1 VWNVD
6 AKFLIREL
14 CCEKFGTLRLDPY
27 KLTKILLFSWKVAY
41 MLSFQTIIRR
51 KEPNKEEKRSGLV
64 DSQSLSSLTFPLSV
78 SLLLI
83 PFPLPPK
90 QKPEFH

>member
-1 VWNVD
+1 VD

-14 CCEKFGTLRLDPY
+14 CCEKFGTLRSL
-27 KLTKILLFSWKVAY
+27 KLTKILLFPWKVAY
-41 MLSFQTIIRR
+41 MLSFQAIKRR